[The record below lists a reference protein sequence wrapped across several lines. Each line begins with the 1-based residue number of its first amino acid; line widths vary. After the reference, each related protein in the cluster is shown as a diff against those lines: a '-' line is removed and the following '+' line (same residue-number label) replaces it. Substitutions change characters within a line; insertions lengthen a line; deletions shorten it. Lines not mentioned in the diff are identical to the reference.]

1 LKILVIDGQGG
12 RLGLAIIEGLKAA
25 KVPAKII
32 AVGTNSAATGTMMSG
47 KADAGATGENA
58 IIVNA
63 RDADYIIGPIGIV
76 VADSLHGEI
85 SPRMAVAVGQ
95 SKAKKILLPMSRCN
109 TSVVGVQEMPF
120 GELIKL
126 AVNQIMS
133 ECGL

>member
-1 LKILVIDGQGG
+1 
-12 RLGLAIIEGLKAA
+12 
-25 KVPAKII
+25 
-32 AVGTNSAATGTMMSG
+32 
-47 KADAGATGENA
+47 
-58 IIVNA
+58 
-63 RDADYIIGPIGIV
+63 
-76 VADSLHGEI
+76 
-85 SPRMAVAVGQ
+85 MAVAVGQ